1 MPKKDHEKEVV
12 FFIDKEKFKT
22 AITEFS
28 VRDILEKFAQEN
40 PEETTLVHR
49 KGNELDKLTD
59 LNFIVNLVNGM
70 RFVVYHN
77 GPTPVS

>member
-1 MPKKDHEKEVV
+1 MTKADHDKEVI

-28 VRDILEKFAQEN
+28 VRDLLEKFAQEN
-40 PEETTLVHR
+40 PEETTLVYR
-49 KGNELDKLTD
+49 KGNELEKLTD

-70 RFVVYHN
+70 KFVVYHN
-77 GPTPVS
+77 GPTSVS